1 MEIPVYDETDLI
13 LAAREGGDFSNVF
26 ANFLHELAVS
36 EQLTNETEIG
46 VVAYAVKKHTKA
58 MSEKQIKVL
67 EIVTKRYSSM
77 ECMRCGGLR
86 IPLSESVFAYDNG
99 SLCNYHYHQASKEE
113 DDEPVSPF
121 LSFPKL

>member
-1 MEIPVYDETDLI
+1 MEIPKYDGTDLI
-13 LAAREGGDFSNVF
+13 LAAREGGDYYNVF
-26 ANFLHELAVS
+26 ANFLHDLSVS

-77 ECMRCGGLR
+77 ECMKCEGLR

-99 SLCNYHYHQASKEE
+99 GLCNHHYHQAFKE
-113 DDEPVSPF
+113 DDDESVSPF